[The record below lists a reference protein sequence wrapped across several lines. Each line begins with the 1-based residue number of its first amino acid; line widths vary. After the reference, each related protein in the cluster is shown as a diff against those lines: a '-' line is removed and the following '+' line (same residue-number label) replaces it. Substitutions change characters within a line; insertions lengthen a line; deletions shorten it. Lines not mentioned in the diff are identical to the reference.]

1 MVKTLFSNIYEFFKN
16 SMLGYWYVFKYA
28 SLATY
33 KIASY
38 ILYGLFILFYPLIW
52 ILKKIDSVIGIFDL
66 LQAFLYLCIISAL
79 TLIRVSFA
87 CVIFIVKWI
96 CIILFYACIGF
107 LLAPFFLLF

>member
-38 ILYGLFILFYPLIW
+38 ILFGLFILLYPLIW
-52 ILKKIDSVIGIFDL
+52 ILKKIDSFVGIFDL
-66 LQAFLYLCIISAL
+66 LLAFLYLCIMAAVTI
-79 TLIRVSFA
+79 IRVSLA
-87 CVIFIVKWI
+87 CAFFIAKWI
-96 CIILFYACIGF
+96 FIILFYVCIGF